1 MPGMFRIIFLAAS
14 IRQISLSCYLFY
26 LVQLH
31 DKSHLFLK
39 IRHILLLCQKA
50 DHVQRHPDSGNQ
62 KRAERRKIREQ
73 LKRVLLPKALH
84 RQNERTDA
92 DQHRCHSRTSQIH
105 APVAAA
111 VKRTAATS
119 IPMEIIDKK
128 SAATPLFECVFS
140 VNLYPFL
147 CRLATFFS
155 SLISLMIITHKQAI
169 QTVTRHT
176 AQRI

>member
-14 IRQISLSCYLFY
+14 IRQISLSCYL
-26 LVQLH
+26 LILSSSMI
-31 DKSHLFLK
+31 KSHLFLK

-50 DHVQRHPDSGNQ
+50 DHIQRHPDSGNQ

-111 VKRTAATS
+111 AKRTDHRRHQY
-119 IPMEIIDKK
+119 PDGNNRQK

-169 QTVTRHT
+169 
-176 AQRI
+176 